1 MSGPFSGSEPRR
13 DPLLPNAW
21 IVAKREYRDRVTS
34 RLFYVSTVFLAALAM
49 LVAFSPLFVRIV
61 DRGRATTIA
70 VAAEDPALVESSKV
84 IMSSVL
90 NTVAGGGRV
99 DAFRF
104 IDAPPGEDLETAVA
118 DGRYDAAILA
128 VRDPSG
134 RIDFTFLTGSGIGQ
148 DRAQLVAIGALAVAI
163 LDWTA
168 SQPRPT
174 DCVAGDARP
183 ACRVFLPPGLNV
195 IAAAGPNTG
204 GAPLRGSEIASRT
217 IVGVVFDFL
226 LFLTLVIYGMWVA
239 AGVVAE
245 KTSRVMELLISA
257 ASPRQ
262 LVVGKVVGIGLAGLT
277 QYIGIL
283 IPALVVLAVQ
293 DQMSA
298 MMFGPAGA
306 ISPSLSALT
315 PALLLAFG
323 LFFVLGF
330 LLYSLIYAAAGSLVS
345 RQEDLQMIAL
355 PLAVIAMVGYLIAL
369 VVLLGSASNITRLAS
384 YVPFWSPFVMLT
396 RLTVGRVEPWELVLT
411 FALLIVAIAVVMV
424 VAIRVYAAGVLL
436 YGQRPG
442 LRAIVGAIVRPV

>member
-1 MSGPFSGSEPRR
+1 MSGPFAGSEPRR

-34 RLFYVSTVFLAALAM
+34 RLFYVSTIFLAALAM

-70 VAAEDPALVESSKV
+70 VAAEDPALVERSKV
-84 IMSSVL
+84 IMSNVL

-104 IDAPPGEDLETAVA
+104 VDAPIGEDLETAVA
-118 DGRYDAAILA
+118 EGRYDGAIVA
-128 VRDPSG
+128 VRDASG
-134 RIDFTFLTGSGIGQ
+134 RIDFTFLTGPGIGQ
-148 DRAQLVAIGALAVAI
+148 DRATLVGIGALAVGV
-163 LDWTA
+163 LDWTDN
-168 SQPRPT
+168 QRRPS
-174 DCVAGDARP
+174 DCGEGDPRP
-183 ACRVFLPPGLNV
+183 ACQPFQVPGLSV
-195 IAAAGPNTG
+195 IAQGGPNTG
-204 GAPLRGSEIASRT
+204 GAPLQGSEIANRT

-262 LVVGKVVGIGLAGLT
+262 LVLGKVVGIGLAGLT

-283 IPALVVLAVQ
+283 IPALVVLAVE
-293 DQMSA
+293 DQVSVML
-298 MMFGPAGA
+298 FGPAGA
-306 ISPSLSALT
+306 IAPSLGALT

-369 VVLLGSASNITRLAS
+369 MALLGSGSSVTRLAS

-411 FALLIVAIAVVMV
+411 FALLIAAIAI
-424 VAIRVYAAGVLL
+424 VAVIAVRVYAAGVLL

-442 LRAIVGAIVRPV
+442 LRAIVGAIARPV

>member
-1 MSGPFSGSEPRR
+1 VSGPFPGSEARR

-21 IVAKREYRDRVTS
+21 IVARREYRDRVTS

-70 VAAEDPALVESSKV
+70 VSAEDPALVERSKS
-84 IMSSVL
+84 IMSNIL

-104 IDAPPGEDLETAVA
+104 VDAPPGEDLDAAVA
-118 DGRYDAAILA
+118 DGRYDGAILA
-128 VRDPSG
+128 VREPSG
-134 RIDFTFLTGSGIGQ
+134 RIDFTFLTGAGIGQ
-148 DRAQLVAIGALAVAI
+148 DRAQLVGIGALAVAI
-163 LDWTA
+163 LDWTELNRSSTA
-168 SQPRPT
+168 SPFQI
-174 DCVAGDARP
+174 
-183 ACRVFLPPGLNV
+183 PGLDV
-195 IAAAGPNTG
+195 IATSGPNTG
-204 GAPLRGSEIASRT
+204 GTPLQGSEIANRT
-217 IVGVVFDFL
+217 IVGVVFDFM

-262 LVVGKVVGIGLAGLT
+262 LVIGKVVGIGLAGLT

-283 IPALVVLAVQ
+283 IPALLVLSVEDQVSVVL
-293 DQMSA
+293 
-298 MMFGPAGA
+298 FGPAGA
-306 ISPSLSALT
+306 IAPSLSALT

-369 VVLLGSASNITRLAS
+369 MALLGSGSGITKLAS

-396 RLTVGRVEPWELVLT
+396 RLTVGRVEPWELVLA
-411 FALLIVAIAVVMV
+411 FALLIAAIGVVV
-424 VAIRVYAAGVLL
+424 VLAIRVYAAGVLL

-442 LRAIVGAIVRPV
+442 LRAIVGAILRPV

>member
-1 MSGPFSGSEPRR
+1 MSGPIRANVPPRS

-34 RLFYVSTVFLAALAM
+34 RLFYVSTLFLAALAM

-70 VAAEDPALVESSKV
+70 VAADDPALVERSKS
-84 IMSSVL
+84 IMSNIL

-104 IDAPPGEDLETAVA
+104 VDAAPGEELEVAVA
-118 DGRYDAAILA
+118 DGRYDGAILA
-128 VRDPSG
+128 VREPSG
-134 RIDFTFLTGSGIGQ
+134 RINFTFLTGAGIGQ
-148 DRAQLVAIGALAVAI
+148 DRAQLVGIGALAVAI
-163 LDWTA
+163 LDWTELNRSSTA
-168 SQPRPT
+168 SPFQI
-174 DCVAGDARP
+174 
-183 ACRVFLPPGLNV
+183 PGLDV
-195 IAAAGPNTG
+195 IAASGPNTG
-204 GAPLRGSEIASRT
+204 GTPLQGSEIANRT

-262 LVVGKVVGIGLAGLT
+262 LVIGKVVGIGLAGLT

-283 IPALVVLAVQ
+283 IPALLVLAVE
-293 DQMSA
+293 DQVSVML
-298 MMFGPAGA
+298 FGPAGA
-306 ISPSLSALT
+306 IAPSLSALT

-355 PLAVIAMVGYLIAL
+355 PLAVVAMVGYLIAL
-369 VVLLGSASNITRLAS
+369 MALLGSGSGITKLAS

-396 RLTVGRVEPWELVLT
+396 RLTVGRVAPWELVLA
-411 FALLIVAIAVVMV
+411 FSLLIATIGIVVV

-442 LRAIVGAIVRPV
+442 LRAIVGAILRPV

>member
-34 RLFYVSTVFLAALAM
+34 RLFYVSTIFLAALAM

-70 VAAEDPALVESSKV
+70 VAAEDPALVERSKT
-84 IMSSVL
+84 IMSNVL

-104 IDAPPGEDLETAVA
+104 VDAPIAEDLEAAVA
-118 DGRYDAAILA
+118 EGRYDGAIVA
-128 VRDPSG
+128 VRDASG
-134 RIDFTFLTGSGIGQ
+134 RIDFTFLTGPGIGQ
-148 DRAQLVAIGALAVAI
+148 DRAQLVGIGALAVAI
-163 LDWTA
+163 LDWTELNRSSTA
-168 SQPRPT
+168 SPFQI
-174 DCVAGDARP
+174 
-183 ACRVFLPPGLNV
+183 PGLSI
-195 IAAAGPNTG
+195 IAQGGPNTG
-204 GAPLRGSEIASRT
+204 GAPLQGSEIANRT

-283 IPALVVLAVQ
+283 IPALLVLAVE
-293 DQMSA
+293 DQVSVML
-298 MMFGPAGA
+298 FGPAGA
-306 ISPSLSALT
+306 IAPSLGALT

-355 PLAVIAMVGYLIAL
+355 PLAVIAMVGYLVAL
-369 VVLLGSASNITRLAS
+369 MALLGSGSSVTRLAS

-411 FALLIVAIAVVMV
+411 FALLIAAIAVVAV
-424 VAIRVYAAGVLL
+424 IAVRVYAAGVLL

-442 LRAIVGAIVRPV
+442 LRAIIGAIARPV